1 MSVSGNEIGDLLLDI
16 GLITPEE
23 LETAHQEQCRS
34 GERLTMVL
42 EKLGLVSNN
51 QLKDALELQFGV
63 NYVSLSKHPPAREI
77 VELLPEEIRLK
88 HKVLPIA
95 HNGNQYTIAM
105 VNPDDLIAID
115 ALKIQLKSGQLK
127 KLVCTA
133 DDFEFVSQLMSAPAR
148 EAEPQ
153 TIAVVSEK
161 PVKAPAKSVSPSKV
175 PARKHLTSLF
185 QDDDEDDLLEPLPTP
200 APPPANGKEAPPP
213 EPEPEPEPTAEA
225 AAEAVPEP
233 EAEPDP
239 APKAIPSSD
248 SDFLLKEQQIALEIP
263 KTMEIMETVLSSVA
277 THLVDIAPSL
287 DQDPRRQLLEEVVE
301 SEFADLDN
309 LDFME
314 PLAIETEAEIK
325 EAEGPVKTEE
335 TLVDTTEPLTAS
347 EERTAQEATEETAA
361 SLVAQ
366 MEEPEAPEITA
377 AEPASQAEAPEASED
392 KETAPAEEKK
402 EETPPQQAPAVAPSQ
417 VPAKAVQQPGEQL
430 MSLARDIVTKAI
442 QQKWS
447 DIHLEP
453 EQSAMSLRYFKS
465 GEVLADCKLP
475 IQINQ
480 PLAGSYK
487 RMVGLDAAESRR
499 PQDKKQSLNIA
510 ETDIELRVTTM
521 PSEFG
526 EMIAISIRYLT

>member
-248 SDFLLKEQQIALEIP
+248 SDFLLKEQ
-263 KTMEIMETVLSSVA
+263 
-277 THLVDIAPSL
+277 
-287 DQDPRRQLLEEVVE
+287 
-301 SEFADLDN
+301 
-309 LDFME
+309 
-314 PLAIETEAEIK
+314 
-325 EAEGPVKTEE
+325 
-335 TLVDTTEPLTAS
+335 
-347 EERTAQEATEETAA
+347 
-361 SLVAQ
+361 
-366 MEEPEAPEITA
+366 
-377 AEPASQAEAPEASED
+377 
-392 KETAPAEEKK
+392 
-402 EETPPQQAPAVAPSQ
+402 
-417 VPAKAVQQPGEQL
+417 
-430 MSLARDIVTKAI
+430 
-442 QQKWS
+442 
-447 DIHLEP
+447 
-453 EQSAMSLRYFKS
+453 
-465 GEVLADCKLP
+465 
-475 IQINQ
+475 
-480 PLAGSYK
+480 
-487 RMVGLDAAESRR
+487 
-499 PQDKKQSLNIA
+499 
-510 ETDIELRVTTM
+510 
-521 PSEFG
+521 
-526 EMIAISIRYLT
+526 

>member
-1 MSVSGNEIGDLLLDI
+1 M
-16 GLITPEE
+16 
-23 LETAHQEQCRS
+23 
-34 GERLTMVL
+34 
-42 EKLGLVSNN
+42 
-51 QLKDALELQFGV
+51 
-63 NYVSLSKHPPAREI
+63 
-77 VELLPEEIRLK
+77 
-88 HKVLPIA
+88 
-95 HNGNQYTIAM
+95 
-105 VNPDDLIAID
+105 
-115 ALKIQLKSGQLK
+115 
-127 KLVCTA
+127 
-133 DDFEFVSQLMSAPAR
+133 
-148 EAEPQ
+148 
-153 TIAVVSEK
+153 
-161 PVKAPAKSVSPSKV
+161 
-175 PARKHLTSLF
+175 
-185 QDDDEDDLLEPLPTP
+185 
-200 APPPANGKEAPPP
+200 
-213 EPEPEPEPTAEA
+213 
-225 AAEAVPEP
+225 
-233 EAEPDP
+233 
-239 APKAIPSSD
+239 
-248 SDFLLKEQQIALEIP
+248 
-263 KTMEIMETVLSSVA
+263 LSSVA

>member
-23 LETAHQEQCRS
+23 LETAHQEQRRS
-34 GERLTMVL
+34 GERLTVVL

-63 NYVSLSKHPPAREI
+63 NYVSLSKHPPTREI
-77 VELLPEEIRLK
+77 VELVPEEVRLK

-95 HNGNQYTIAM
+95 QNGNQYTIAM
-105 VNPDDLIAID
+105 VDPDDLIAID

-133 DDFEFVSQLMSAPAR
+133 DDFEFVSQMMSAPLK
-148 EAEPQ
+148 EAEPVPAV
-153 TIAVVSEK
+153 AVVEK
-161 PVKAPAKSVSPSKV
+161 PTKTTAKTASPSKV
-175 PARKHLTSLF
+175 PARKHLTALF
-185 QDDDEDDLLEPLPTP
+185 QDDEEDDDLLEPLQVK
-200 APPPANGKEAPPP
+200 APPASSNEAQPQADAPVP
-213 EPEPEPEPTAEA
+213 EPAASTTPETSDRKAGTEA
-225 AAEAVPEP
+225 AAPGAV
-233 EAEPDP
+233 
-239 APKAIPSSD
+239 PSSD
-248 SDFLLKEQQIALEIP
+248 SDFLLREQQLALEIP
-263 KTMEIMETVLSSVA
+263 KTLEIMETVVSSVA

-314 PLAIETEAEIK
+314 PLALQTEAGISEAGAALEERAPARASEAPTTDSDVVQEPELKIEK
-325 EAEGPVKTEE
+325 PETPAEEAAAPVSQGAEGEQSVQDLQKK
-335 TLVDTTEPLTAS
+335 EPPL
-347 EERTAQEATEETAA
+347 
-361 SLVAQ
+361 
-366 MEEPEAPEITA
+366 
-377 AEPASQAEAPEASED
+377 
-392 KETAPAEEKK
+392 KETAPVP
-402 EETPPQQAPAVAPSQ
+402 TTAPSQ

-487 RMVGLDAAESRR
+487 RMVGLDAAESKR